1 MTIKAATIKLLLED
15 NYTFAPFIADNDKR
29 EEVLAITTDE
39 LKKLQSVLTNFIDD
53 VEAYQENERLN
64 RQQELNDKKA
74 RLKDLLSNSNIGV
87 SFDDLGELFGQQ
99 QQETKAKT
107 KTVTAQTAKS
117 YTVVFQGQEY
127 KTTNKVLPA
136 SLRKNGA
143 YEALLKTSPEYQN
156 VEVFLREHSKDYRDA
171 FPLNAQYKG
180 VEFHLNSRGK
190 LNAIALDVFKKYLK
204 DHSGATEQDFKA
216 AVAKG

>member
-1 MTIKAATIKLLLED
+1 MTLQTSTIKRLLLD
-15 NYTFAPFIADNDKR
+15 DYNFGIFI
-29 EEVLAITTDE
+29 TDE
-39 LKKLQSVLTNFIDD
+39 DERKKTLALDIQELEKLQTVLSTFISD
-53 VEAYQENERLN
+53 VTAYQINERHN
-64 RQQELNDKKA
+64 REQELEGKKSA
-74 RLKDLLSNSNIGV
+74 LKELLEKSDIGL
-87 SFDDLGELFGQQ
+87 SFEQLGELFGQQ

-107 KTVTAQTAKS
+107 KSVTTQTAKS

-156 VEVFLREHSKDYRDA
+156 VEVFLREHSKDYRDT

-190 LNAIALDVFKKYLK
+190 LNATALDVFKKYLK

>member
-1 MTIKAATIKLLLED
+1 MSINFSTIKKLLNSDYSFGLFITDDDERKKTLALDIQDLE
-15 NYTFAPFIADNDKR
+15 
-29 EEVLAITTDE
+29 
-39 LKKLQSVLTNFIDD
+39 KLQTVLSTFISD
-53 VEAYQENERLN
+53 VTAYQINERHN
-64 RQQELNDKKA
+64 REQEMNDKKA
-74 RLKDLLSNSNIGV
+74 RLKDLLNNSKIGV
-87 SFDDLGELFGQQ
+87 SFDELDELFGQQ

-107 KTVTAQTAKS
+107 KTVTTQTVKS